1 MTAARR
7 AGNQVQC
14 GRTVEQ
20 AGTAELARSEE
31 GRSPFVSAGDGC
43 GDLERERERNVA
55 RETVNISP
63 RAVFHCETYRRGYF
77 LRKTYC

>member
-43 GDLERERERNVA
+43 GDLEREREECGERNGKYFAACRFSLRNV
-55 RETVNISP
+55 P
-63 RAVFHCETYRRGYF
+63 
-77 LRKTYC
+77 